1 MNSLSKIRTFIEHL
15 RHSNLRLAI
24 WPIRS
29 YELRKF
35 LPIAILML
43 FILLTQNLVRNIKD
57 GIVVMH
63 IGTEVLSYIKLWGE
77 MPIGV
82 IFVIIY
88 TKLCNI
94 MTTEQIFRLVVSIFL
109 GFFVLFAF
117 VIYPNQDFFHPSKE
131 LVDYYVALFP
141 HFKWFIRMWGQWSL
155 VLYYIAGELWTVI
168 VFFLF
173 FWQLANKIV
182 KTEEAKKFYIF
193 FGLFG
198 QTNLLISGL
207 LIVYIT
213 KANNIFVT
221 LFGGANS
228 STIVLQSM
236 TSLILLFGIISL
248 MLHRFIEVRFIWTMK
263 NIIFKNQRTDVLKL
277 DLVQSAKMVF
287 TSRYLALICVLMVSY
302 STSISLIEGLWMSRS
317 KALYPNIVDFMSY
330 QGNVLFGTG
339 CATFFFIFIGNYVI
353 RNFGWFWGAVLT
365 PLMTFL
371 AGGLFFVF
379 VLSENY
385 LHHILPFVSHVAPL
399 AIIVFVGSMQNILS
413 KGVKYS
419 LFDATKE
426 MVYIP
431 LDDEMKAKGKA
442 AVDVLGTKL
451 GKSIGAFIQMVSFT
465 IFPACN
471 HEDIAGFLLSL
482 FVVTC
487 ILWIFGV
494 RMLSNDY
501 KAFLERNN

>member
-1 MNSLSKIRTFIEHL
+1 
-15 RHSNLRLAI
+15 
-24 WPIRS
+24 
-29 YELRKF
+29 
-35 LPIAILML
+35 
-43 FILLTQNLVRNIKD
+43 
-57 GIVVMH
+57 
-63 IGTEVLSYIKLWGE
+63 
-77 MPIGV
+77 
-82 IFVIIY
+82 
-88 TKLCNI
+88 
-94 MTTEQIFRLVVSIFL
+94 
-109 GFFVLFAF
+109 
-117 VIYPNQDFFHPSKE
+117 
-131 LVDYYVALFP
+131 
-141 HFKWFIRMWGQWSL
+141 
-155 VLYYIAGELWTVI
+155 
-168 VFFLF
+168 
-173 FWQLANKIV
+173 
-182 KTEEAKKFYIF
+182 
-193 FGLFG
+193 
-198 QTNLLISGL
+198 
-207 LIVYIT
+207 
-213 KANNIFVT
+213 
-221 LFGGANS
+221 
-228 STIVLQSM
+228 M